1 MRLSPS
7 LREGSD
13 DSKAAKAYTTMISIH
28 APAKGATCVTGL
40 TPAPVAFQ
48 STLPRRERRN
58 RNPELRCQR
67 QISIHA
73 PAKGATLVGVDLV
86 ERLEISIHAPVKGA
100 TGYIARQIGLN

>member
-48 STLPRRERRN
+48 STLPRRERRGLVEQSN
-58 RNPELRCQR
+58 KCKD
-67 QISIHA
+67 ISIHA
-73 PAKGATLVGVDLV
+73 PAKGATV
-86 ERLEISIHAPVKGA
+86 
-100 TGYIARQIGLN
+100 